1 MSTWIHMILAN
12 FRTVMRNLRT
22 DDRGYATET
31 VLVTALLVAL
41 ALAVLAI
48 IVIKVTEKANGI
60 NL

>member
-1 MSTWIHMILAN
+1 MSAWIHMLLVN
-12 FRTVMRNLRT
+12 FSAARRNLRA
-22 DDRGYATET
+22 DDHGYATET

-48 IVIKVTEKANGI
+48 IVVKVTQKANGI